1 MILLVNFIFNIL
13 IMIYI
18 QTYFTANME
27 QNLHQK
33 EFLEDFKRLTD
44 QPSKLYNYSQFIKL
58 KKYDDYLWNFFCG
71 NIRIYP

>member
-1 MILLVNFIFNIL
+1 
-13 IMIYI
+13 
-18 QTYFTANME
+18 ME